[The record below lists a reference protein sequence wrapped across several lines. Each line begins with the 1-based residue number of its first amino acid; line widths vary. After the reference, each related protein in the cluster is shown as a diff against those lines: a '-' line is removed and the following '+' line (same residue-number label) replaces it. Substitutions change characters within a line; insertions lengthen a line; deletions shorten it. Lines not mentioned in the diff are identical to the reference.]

1 MPASSSLHTLDDCPQ
16 NPVLISINAT
26 LARWEKRMERQDD
39 LMERQAV
46 AMETIAAHGVMV
58 TNHEKRLDRHD
69 IDFTRMFSIITDDRK
84 IEKLTADF
92 EELSAKVIR
101 LEKTHAKEEG
111 EELVDSRVQA
121 RMELEEHEKKKFWTE
136 LKIRMVTPVMF
147 ATFFALWLIDKWSLA
162 EKFKSLIA
170 EFRG

>member
-1 MPASSSLHTLDDCPQ
+1 MPASSSIHTLDDCPQ

-84 IEKLTADF
+84 IEKLTSDM

-111 EELVDSRVQA
+111 AELVEARVQA
-121 RMELEEHEKKKFWTE
+121 RLELEETEKKKFWTE
-136 LKIRMVTPVMF
+136 FKIKMISPVLF
-147 ATFFALWLIDKWSLA
+147 GVFFAIWVIDKWNLA
-162 EKFKSLIA
+162 EKFKLLLEA
-170 EFRG
+170 FRG